1 MNLSSKENDVKRLVE
16 EMIDIKEEQSKSDL
30 VINVSMKTDEES
42 FEVFKRKLIELKE
55 ELNKKEFRILSK
67 DSFIEWFLCNSS
79 EIINNKITNS
89 EEACRVWEEVRKE
102 YNFVILAG
110 EMIYSVEYFNKVIG
124 GNYESEL

>member
-16 EMIDIKEEQSKSDL
+16 EMIYIKEEQAKSDL

-124 GNYESEL
+124 GNYESKL

>member
-124 GNYESEL
+124 GNYESKL

>member
-16 EMIDIKEEQSKSDL
+16 EMIDIKEEQAKSDL

-124 GNYESEL
+124 GNYESKL

>member
-1 MNLSSKENDVKRLVE
+1 MSSKENDVKRLVE
-16 EMIDIKEEQSKSDL
+16 EMIYIKEEQAKSDL

-124 GNYESEL
+124 GNYESKL

>member
-1 MNLSSKENDVKRLVE
+1 MSSKENDVKRLVE

-124 GNYESEL
+124 GNYESKL